1 MNRIYADYAA
11 TTPLCRPAR
20 EKIISL
26 LDVFGN
32 PSSVHLEGEKARKII
47 DEARRQVAEAIN
59 AEPEEIF
66 FTSGGSEA
74 NAAVLNQGLGFQ
86 SSPIEHPS
94 ILNNPRAKTGA
105 ITVDHHGEVQPFTAV
120 CACVMLVNNEV
131 GTIQPIPALV
141 AGDEHHEGAIHWL
154 HVDAVQAVGH
164 IPVDVKALRC
174 DTLSLSGHKFG
185 APKGVGALYIN
196 QSRID
201 TKRVHPNYFRPIIYG
216 GGQERGFR
224 SGTENVLGIAAM
236 GAAIR
241 WATKSMEEHKKNI
254 QPLRDKLIDGIAAIR
269 GAELTG
275 HHSNRAPGIASF
287 VFSGI
292 EGTALVA
299 ALNEDGIAASAGSA
313 CAAGELR
320 PSHILLA
327 MGYTPEQAMGSLRL
341 SIGWNTTE
349 AEVDTIIQAV
359 RRRVR
364 ELRGR

>member
-1 MNRIYADYAA
+1 MNQIYADCAA

-26 LDVFGN
+26 LEVFGN
-32 PSSVHLEGEKARKII
+32 PSSVHDEGQQARDII
-47 DEARRQVAEAIN
+47 EEARQQVAEAIN

-74 NAAVLNQGLGFQ
+74 NATALNQGVRFQ
-86 SSPIEHPS
+86 ASPIEHPS
-94 ILNNPRAKTGA
+94 ILRNPRTRMEI
-105 ITVDHHGEVQPFTAV
+105 ITVDHHGTIQPFTAA

-131 GTIQPIPALV
+131 GTIQPV
-141 AGDEHHEGAIHWL
+141 ADLATGDEQHEGVTHWL

-164 IPVDVKALRC
+164 IPVDVKALGC
-174 DTLSLSGHKFG
+174 NSLSLSAHKFG
-185 APKGVGALYIN
+185 GPKGVGALYI
-196 QSRID
+196 SKRINR
-201 TKRVHPNYFRPIIYG
+201 TFFRPLIPG
-216 GGQERGFR
+216 GGQEGGIR

-241 WATKSMEEHKKNI
+241 WATEHMEEHREHV
-254 QPLRDKLIDGIAAIR
+254 QPLRDKLIDGITAIR

-275 HHSNRAPGIASF
+275 RPSNRAPGIASF
-287 VFSGI
+287 VFRGI

-320 PSHILLA
+320 PSHVLLA
-327 MGYTPEQAMGSLRL
+327 MGYEPEQAMGALRL

-349 AEVDTIIQAV
+349 AEVDAIIQAV